1 MVWNWRL
8 SVGWIAVKIRS
19 SQYNASLPPRTNNL
33 MIALQRWKD
42 WFGREKKPYLSQY
55 SSNIHKSAKSWLE
68 FKKEKKHIMTSQN
81 MLVTWNIRMLTLTK
95 NQIVAPL
102 KTIYFSIFL
111 KVKPE
116 CQKYENGFEGKRK
129 RFFASSIFFLEHL
142 LTLGWN
148 YQCWRDP
155 LISPTIT
162 GIGRLSSTEGPGDG
176 VCLSSFQFVLSS

>member
-1 MVWNWRL
+1 M
-8 SVGWIAVKIRS
+8 KHK
-19 SQYNASLPPRTNNL
+19 NAYINGAPPL
-33 MIALQRWKD
+33 
-42 WFGREKKPYLSQY
+42 
-55 SSNIHKSAKSWLE
+55 
-68 FKKEKKHIMTSQN
+68 
-81 MLVTWNIRMLTLTK
+81 
-95 NQIVAPL
+95 IVAPL
-102 KTIYFSIFL
+102 KTIYFSILL

-116 CQKYENGFEGKRK
+116 CQKSENGFEGKRK

-148 YQCWRDP
+148 YQCWRDS

>member
-1 MVWNWRL
+1 M
-8 SVGWIAVKIRS
+8 KHK
-19 SQYNASLPPRTNNL
+19 NAYIN
-33 MIALQRWKD
+33 
-42 WFGREKKPYLSQY
+42 G
-55 SSNIHKSAKSWLE
+55 
-68 FKKEKKHIMTSQN
+68 
-81 MLVTWNIRMLTLTK
+81 K

-116 CQKYENGFEGKRK
+116 CQKSKNGFEGKRK
-129 RFFASSIFFLEHL
+129 RFFFLEHL

-148 YQCWRDP
+148 YQCWRDS